1 MAKSQKRAESMPKT
15 ADPAAK
21 TAKKVAG
28 PKYLRDSMTSAPTAT
43 NMTGKGKTPRG
54 GSKA

>member
-1 MAKSQKRAESMPKT
+1 MAKSQKRSESTPKT
-15 ADPAAK
+15 ADS
-21 TAKKVAG
+21 TAKKAKKAAG
-28 PKYLRDSMTSAPTAT
+28 PKYLRDSMTSVPTAT

>member
-1 MAKSQKRAESMPKT
+1 MPKT

-21 TAKKVAG
+21 KAKKAAG
-28 PKYLRDSMTSAPTAT
+28 PKYLRDSMTSVPTAT
-43 NMTGKGKTPRG
+43 NMIGKGKTPRG